1 MDYTQ
6 AHKELKDGNLGG
18 AVFLYGSEQY
28 LIENFAELVV
38 SHYLN
43 SSNRVL
49 NYDKFNME
57 TPDFIKLEEASE
69 TMPFMA
75 EKRIVD
81 IKGLDLSKEG
91 ISKNKSFYK
100 ELEHYLENISQDTI
114 VLLRSKTGKFFKG
127 SLYKKAEKTS
137 HLVEMTPLDN
147 KQFMN
152 FIVKKLGRSE
162 VRISDTVVRQLMDI
176 LAYGQ
181 RDVETNLYDVENEL
195 DKIISVS
202 KNNQVSLEDIQ
213 NVYGHDKLGNI
224 FKYTDALCSK
234 TEKVAFDTYFQLRKD
249 KDAGFIFH
257 MVIRQFRNILN
268 VKILK
273 KQGRSD
279 YEIKKLTGLK
289 DYEFKKIMS
298 IQGKYSMRELKN
310 IFSSLYLV
318 EVNHKSGK
326 GDLDTNMI
334 RLMGDILA

>member
-1 MDYTQ
+1 
-6 AHKELKDGNLGG
+6 
-18 AVFLYGSEQY
+18 
-28 LIENFAELVV
+28 
-38 SHYLN
+38 
-43 SSNRVL
+43 
-49 NYDKFNME
+49 
-57 TPDFIKLEEASE
+57 
-69 TMPFMA
+69 
-75 EKRIVD
+75 
-81 IKGLDLSKEG
+81 
-91 ISKNKSFYK
+91 
-100 ELEHYLENISQDTI
+100 
-114 VLLRSKTGKFFKG
+114 
-127 SLYKKAEKTS
+127 
-137 HLVEMTPLDN
+137 MTPLDN